1 MDKAPGA
8 DAARQSDAPREMIDQ
23 FSVCYASSSRNA
35 MIGGT
40 TAADDETSKVVT
52 KVSQSPGFKSFET
65 FPLELLTRTFQ
76 YLEDRDLASIA
87 LTCYSF
93 CQSAMPILYSSLRLE
108 VISVDDGNVAIVGA
122 SQSEQGH
129 YITVSQN
136 LDLLKWLRHLTYRF
150 EKGTVLDQDLE
161 NEFRNETLSLEE
173 FGTGYIT
180 TLETEVQLFDMI
192 VDIDIPSTLKKL
204 TIFFDGYQHQDS
216 FYDRIETFNTEFLPQ
231 MLCVKDIRLEW
242 NFFGDLSTVLDAFL
256 IIVAIWAE
264 FLEAVPNVK
273 TVKLHCMPQ
282 GQTLNDL
289 DPDEDPIPQPIPE
302 RIAYVIN
309 MMESLTLMELR
320 SFSAAMD
327 PIAYCQKFELV
338 DHKAGDRSV
347 STFQVLNKF
356 LGRHRQLLTS
366 FSWNGPPGQD
376 VSADWCW
383 EAQVEPLATM
393 EKVEHLSYFMG
404 EMDSDI
410 MGPLLGAQY
419 FATTAIDNRC
429 DWFGKFIRGLEIL
442 EKLTLVE
449 LIADEDRD
457 IPIWNLY
464 GCKKRTDMAEI
475 LPKRLQE
482 IRIDLRYRSINGN
495 GPAYIKEETTAFFG
509 SFSKLHHLNS
519 VEMIRGFKHR
529 GICRRLSFKRR
540 TKCLPDGSERKFVSY
555 HRLEFAHINPG
566 LIYESHL
573 KCVEHTDYTFGSE
586 YEFQGPDTPNYGNL
600 LREYERDIRD
610 CGARDPGGCDYLL
623 ENQWHCLPI
632 HF

>member
-1 MDKAPGA
+1 MDETPGA

-23 FSVCYASSSRNA
+23 SSSRNA

-52 KVSQSPGFKSFET
+52 KVLQYPGFKPFEA

-76 YLEDRDLASIA
+76 YLEDRDLASVA

-93 CQSAMPILYSSLRLE
+93 CQSAMPILYSTLRLD
-108 VISVDDGNVAIVGA
+108 VVSVDEDNVAIVGA

-129 YITVSQN
+129 YTTVSQN
-136 LDLLKWLRHLTYRF
+136 LDLVKWLRHLTYRF

-173 FGTGYIT
+173 FGTGCIT

-192 VDIDIPSTLKKL
+192 IDIDIPATLKKL

-216 FYDRIETFNTEFLPQ
+216 FYDRIEAFNTEFLPQ
-231 MLCVKDIRLEW
+231 MLCVKDISLEW
-242 NFFGDLSTVLDAFL
+242 NFYGDLSTVLGAFL

-273 TVKLHCMPQ
+273 TVKLHCMPH

-289 DPDEDPIPQPIPE
+289 DPDEDPIPQPITE
-302 RIAYVIN
+302 RIVHVIN
-309 MMESLTLMELR
+309 MMESLTLMKLR

-327 PIAYCQKFELV
+327 PIAYCQKFDLV
-338 DHKAGDRSV
+338 DHKVGDRSV
-347 STFQVLNKF
+347 SIFQVLNKF
-356 LGRHRQLLTS
+356 LGRHRRLLTS

-383 EAQVEPLATM
+383 ETQVESLVTM
-393 EKVEHLSYFMG
+393 EKAEYLSFFMG
-404 EMDSDI
+404 EMGSDI

-419 FATTAIDNRC
+419 FC
-429 DWFGKFIRGLEIL
+429 DWFGKFIRGLENL

-449 LIADEDRD
+449 LIANEDKD

-475 LPKRLQE
+475 LPKKLQE
-482 IRIDLRYRSINGN
+482 IKINLCYRSINGI

-519 VEMIRGFKHR
+519 VEMIRRVKHR
-529 GICRRLSFKRR
+529 KICRRLSFKRR
-540 TKCLPDGSERKFVSY
+540 TKCLPDGSKRKFVSY
-555 HRLEFAHINPG
+555 HRLELAHINPG
-566 LIYESHL
+566 LIYENHL
-573 KCVEHTDYTFGSE
+573 KCVEHIDYTFGPE
-586 YEFQGPDTPNYGNL
+586 CEFQGPDAPNGGNF

-610 CGARDPGGCDYLL
+610 CDAGGPGGCDYLL
-623 ENQWHCLPI
+623 ENRWHCLPI

>member
-1 MDKAPGA
+1 MDETPGA

-23 FSVCYASSSRNA
+23 SSSRNA

-52 KVSQSPGFKSFET
+52 KVLQYPGFKPFEA

-76 YLEDRDLASIA
+76 YLEDRDLASVA

-93 CQSAMPILYSSLRLE
+93 CQSAMPILYSTLRLE
-108 VISVDDGNVAIVGA
+108 VVSVDEDNVAIVGA

-129 YITVSQN
+129 YTTVSQN
-136 LDLLKWLRHLTYRF
+136 LDLVKWLRHLTYRF

-173 FGTGYIT
+173 FGTGCIT

-192 VDIDIPSTLKKL
+192 IDIDIPATLKKL

-216 FYDRIETFNTEFLPQ
+216 FYDRIEAFNTEFLPQ
-231 MLCVKDIRLEW
+231 MLCVKDISLEW
-242 NFFGDLSTVLDAFL
+242 NFYGDLSTVLGAFL

-273 TVKLHCMPQ
+273 TAKLHCMPH

-289 DPDEDPIPQPIPE
+289 DPDEDPIPQPITE
-302 RIAYVIN
+302 RIVHVIN
-309 MMESLTLMELR
+309 MMESLTLMKLR

-338 DHKAGDRSV
+338 DHK
-347 STFQVLNKF
+347 
-356 LGRHRQLLTS
+356 
-366 FSWNGPPGQD
+366 
-376 VSADWCW
+376 
-383 EAQVEPLATM
+383 
-393 EKVEHLSYFMG
+393 
-404 EMDSDI
+404 
-410 MGPLLGAQY
+410 
-419 FATTAIDNRC
+419 C
-429 DWFGKFIRGLEIL
+429 DWFGKFIRGLENL

-449 LIADEDRD
+449 LIANEDKD

-475 LPKRLQE
+475 LPKKLQE
-482 IRIDLRYRSINGN
+482 IKINLCYRSINGI

-519 VEMIRGFKHR
+519 VEMIRRVKHR
-529 GICRRLSFKRR
+529 KICRRLSFKRR
-540 TKCLPDGSERKFVSY
+540 TKCLPDGSKRKFVSY
-555 HRLEFAHINPG
+555 HRLELAHINPG
-566 LIYESHL
+566 LIYENHL
-573 KCVEHTDYTFGSE
+573 KCVEHIDYTFGPE
-586 YEFQGPDTPNYGNL
+586 CEFQGPDAPNGGNF
-600 LREYERDIRD
+600 LREYGRDIRD
-610 CGARDPGGCDYLL
+610 CDAGGPGGCDYLL
-623 ENQWHCLPI
+623 ENRWHCLPI